1 LSTIFSVIKI
11 ILDTLVCK
19 VYTLNM
25 MNDKPK
31 DHMMRISS
39 WAYWNLKRW
48 AKKRRRTMKAEIDM
62 FIQERLD
69 RERGY

>member
-1 LSTIFSVIKI
+1 M
-11 ILDTLVCK
+11 
-19 VYTLNM
+19 YTPNM